1 MRQTSDVTDAARGDR
16 QLVDAV
22 MGGDTAAFRLLVERE
37 EAPVIAI
44 CRRILGNEAEAEDV
58 AQEAF
63 LRAYRSLATYRA
75 DGPFAAWIARIA
87 ARQAVQRLVKR
98 QPALELDET
107 SGAAVASVTGDEPEA
122 SALAGEQRAAVR
134 QAVAALPRTQRD
146 VIALRFFS
154 ELSLEEI
161 AQTTGTPV
169 GTVKSRLHRGLASL
183 RESMPS
189 RSEQ

>member
-1 MRQTSDVTDAARGDR
+1 MQQATDVTYAAHGDR

-22 MGGDTAAFRLLVERE
+22 LGGDAAAFRLLVERE
-37 EAPVIAI
+37 SAQVIGV
-44 CRRILGNEAEAEDV
+44 CRRILGNPTEAEDV

-75 DGPFAAWIARIA
+75 DGPFAAWIARIT
-87 ARQAVQRLVKR
+87 ARQALARLVNR
-98 QPALELDET
+98 PPAVELDET
-107 SGAAVASVTGDEPEA
+107 SPSAALTGSGHEPEA
-122 SALAGEQRAAVR
+122 WALAGEQRAAVR
-134 QAVAALPRTQRD
+134 EAVAALPRQQRD
-146 VIALRFFS
+146 VVALRFFG

-161 AQTTGTPV
+161 AQATRTPV

>member
-1 MRQTSDVTDAARGDR
+1 VTHAAHGDR

-22 MGGDTAAFRLLVERE
+22 LGGDAAAFRLLVERE
-37 EAPVIAI
+37 SAEVLAV
-44 CRRILGNEAEAEDV
+44 CRRILGNPTEAEDV

-75 DGPFAAWIARIA
+75 DGSFAAWIARIA
-87 ARQAVQRLVKR
+87 ARQAMARLANR
-98 QPALELDET
+98 RPALELDENT
-107 SGAAVASVTGDEPEA
+107 TGAALSVTCDEPEA
-122 SALAGEQRAAVR
+122 SVLAGEQRAAVR
-134 QAVAALPRTQRD
+134 EAVATLPRPQRD
-146 VIALRFFS
+146 VVALRFFG

-169 GTVKSRLHRGLASL
+169 GTVKSRLHRALASL

-189 RSEQ
+189 RSEK

>member
-1 MRQTSDVTDAARGDR
+1 VTYAAHGDR

-22 MGGDTAAFRLLVERE
+22 LGGDAAAFRLLVERE
-37 EAPVIAI
+37 SAQVIGV
-44 CRRILGNEAEAEDV
+44 CRRILGNATEAEDV

-63 LRAYRSLATYRA
+63 LRAYRSLATYRG

-87 ARQAVQRLVKR
+87 ARQALARLVNR
-98 QPALELDET
+98 PPAVQLDET
-107 SGAAVASVTGDEPEA
+107 SPSAAFTAAGHDPET
-122 SALAGEQRAAVR
+122 SALAGEQRAAV
-134 QAVAALPRTQRD
+134 QEAVAALPRQQRD
-146 VIALRFFS
+146 VVALRFFG

-161 AQTTGTPV
+161 AQATRTPV

>member
-1 MRQTSDVTDAARGDR
+1 VTQAAHADR

-22 MGGDTAAFRLLVERE
+22 LGGDTAAFRLLVERE
-37 EAPVIAI
+37 SPEVIAV
-44 CRRILGNEAEAEDV
+44 CRRILGNRSEAEDA
-58 AQEAF
+58 AQESF

-75 DGPFAAWIARIA
+75 DGSFAAWIARIA
-87 ARQAVQRLVKR
+87 ARQALARLVNR
-98 QPALELDET
+98 RPVIELDEAT
-107 SGAAVASVTGDEPEA
+107 TGGSLAVIGDEPEA

-134 QAVAALPRTQRD
+134 EAVAALPRPQRD
-146 VIALRFFS
+146 VVALRFFG

-161 AQTTGTPV
+161 AQTTRTPV